1 MNLYEE
7 GRKVIIH
14 SGVEKSQRDIMLR
27 RQQVSGLEWMW
38 GEDSDLELRR
48 RAGNDVEWR
57 GWQRPIVDSRGADTV
72 FYRSEVG
79 EEAKIKSGQKSRA
92 VIQNG
97 KRLLQKYDSA
107 VKKG

>member
-1 MNLYEE
+1 M
-7 GRKVIIH
+7 R
-14 SGVEKSQRDIMLR
+14 
-27 RQQVSGLEWMW
+27 

-48 RAGNDVEWR
+48 TAGNDIEWR

-79 EEAKIKSGQKSRA
+79 EEKQGRA
-92 VIQNG
+92 VIQNEQS
-97 KRLLQKYDSA
+97 LLQKYDSA

>member
-1 MNLYEE
+1 M
-7 GRKVIIH
+7 R
-14 SGVEKSQRDIMLR
+14 
-27 RQQVSGLEWMW
+27 

-48 RAGNDVEWR
+48 TAGNDVEWR
-57 GWQRPIVDSRGADTV
+57 RWQGPIVDSRGADTV

-79 EEAKIKSGQKSRA
+79 EAKIESGQKCRA

-97 KRLLQKYDSA
+97 ESLLQKYDSA